1 MNNHEFPDLTIDTD
15 GLRLLARAAPWDGE
29 IYGVN
34 VAQIQTLTVH
44 DATLAARD
52 FSVFKTWCK
61 AHRIAMVS
69 SRLPHTCLRES
80 FFLEDQGFRFI
91 EMVLHPRLALSG
103 FCAPP
108 DEQLMIA
115 KAGAADLDELVEL
128 AECAFGYERYH
139 VDPRLD
145 PRLADRRYGR
155 WVRHSLQH
163 ASQRLLKVTDGARII
178 ALFIIEA
185 QAGKSIYWHLTA
197 ISPNHQGQGY
207 GHRVWQKMLLQHK
220 IDGFL
225 HASTTIAARN
235 VPVLNLYAKLQ
246 FRFDPPEM
254 TFHWIEDLQTTAR
267 TAQAGANDA

>member
-1 MNNHEFPDLTIDTD
+1 MNNHEFPDLTIDTG

-34 VAQIQTLTVH
+34 VAQIQALTVH
-44 DATLAARD
+44 DHALAAQD
-52 FSVFKTWCK
+52 FAVFKTWCR
-61 AHRIAMVS
+61 ANRIGMVS
-69 SRLPHTCLRES
+69 SRLPHTGLRES

-103 FCAPP
+103 FSAPP

-115 KAGAADLDELVEL
+115 KASAADLDELVEL

-163 ASQRLLKVTDGARII
+163 ASQRLLKVTSGARII
-178 ALFIIEA
+178 ALFIIEE
-185 QAGKSIYWHLTA
+185 QAGNSIYWHLTA
-197 ISPNHQGQGY
+197 ISPHHQGQGF

-225 HASTTIAARN
+225 QASTTIAARN

-254 TFHWIEDLQTTAR
+254 TFHWIEHPEMAAR
-267 TAQAGANDA
+267 ASNAGVDDA